1 MTSLRLLVAYPQ
13 HAELYVLGCKFVVRQ
28 SHGRAHQK
36 HLAAFLFIILL
47 SSITKSSLD
56 KLLRNTTRL
65 RARIRKVL
73 GNAYVRNE

>member
-1 MTSLRLLVAYPQ
+1 MTSLRLLVAYPR

-47 SSITKSSLD
+47 SSITKSSQ
-56 KLLRNTTRL
+56 LLL
-65 RARIRKVL
+65 SPS
-73 GNAYVRNE
+73 